1 MNTVTS
7 SAPTLRPLGR
17 IPGLRAVPA
26 AFRQRGRELRQV
38 GTFAAIG
45 VVSTLAYVALYA
57 LLRSFVSAGA
67 ANVIALV
74 ATAIGNTAAN
84 RRLTFS
90 IRDRAGMARDHAVG
104 LLALGAALVI
114 TSASLAVLNVF
125 APGAPHAIEVVILVA
140 ANAAATLVR
149 FLLLRLA
156 LDRGRPRGPG
166 TAQPGPV
173 TAGRMLERTVR

>member
-7 SAPTLRPLGR
+7 PAPIRRLFGR
-17 IPGLRAVPA
+17 TPGIPAVPA
-26 AFRQRGRELRQV
+26 SFRRRARELRQV

-57 LLRSFVSAGA
+57 LLRPFVAAGI

-90 IRDRAGMARDHAVG
+90 VRGRAGMARGHAAG
-104 LLALGAALVI
+104 LLALGAALAI
-114 TSASLAVLNVF
+114 TSASLSVLTVV

-156 LDRGRPRGPG
+156 LDQARPRGSG
-166 TAQPGPV
+166 TVQPGPV

>member
-7 SAPTLRPLGR
+7 PAPTRQPFGR
-17 IPGLRAVPA
+17 TPGLPAVPA

-57 LLRSFVSAGA
+57 LLRPFVSAEI

-90 IRDRAGMARDHAVG
+90 IRDRAGMARDHAAG
-104 LLALGAALVI
+104 LVALGAALVI
-114 TSASLAVLNVF
+114 TSMSLALLSIV

-156 LDRGRPRGPG
+156 LDRRRPRGPVA
-166 TAQPGPV
+166 AQPGPV

>member
-7 SAPTLRPLGR
+7 SAPTRQPVSR
-17 IPGLRAVPA
+17 IPGIRAVPA

-57 LLRSFVSAGA
+57 LLRPFVSAGT

-90 IRDRAGMARDHAVG
+90 IRDRAGMARDHAAG
-104 LLALGAALVI
+104 LVALGAALVI
-114 TSASLAVLNVF
+114 TSASLAMLNVV

-140 ANAAATLVR
+140 ANATATLVR

-156 LDRGRPRGPG
+156 LDRDRPRGPR
-166 TAQPGPV
+166 TAQAGPV

>member
-1 MNTVTS
+1 MNTAAS
-7 SAPTLRPLGR
+7 PAPTRRPFGLTLRLSAMPACFR
-17 IPGLRAVPA
+17 RRA
-26 AFRQRGRELRQV
+26 RELRQV

-45 VVSTLAYVALYA
+45 MVSTLSYVALYA
-57 LLRSFVSAGA
+57 LLRPFVSAET

-84 RRLTFS
+84 RRLTFAV
-90 IRDRAGMARDHAVG
+90 RGRAGMARDHVAG
-104 LLALGAALVI
+104 LLALGAALAI
-114 TSASLAVLNVF
+114 TSASLAVLTVV

-156 LDRGRPRGPG
+156 LDQGRPRGSG
-166 TAQPGPV
+166 TVQPGPV

>member
-57 LLRSFVSAGA
+57 LVRPFVSAGA

-74 ATAIGNTAAN
+74 ATAITRSPTRPARTTTTTTSSRQPSSSSAHRQARSGRSSGRIA
-84 RRLTFS
+84 RHSS
-90 IRDRAGMARDHAVG
+90 ISRH
-104 LLALGAALVI
+104 
-114 TSASLAVLNVF
+114 S
-125 APGAPHAIEVVILVA
+125 
-140 ANAAATLVR
+140 
-149 FLLLRLA
+149 
-156 LDRGRPRGPG
+156 RPRFFAGD
-166 TAQPGPV
+166 
-173 TAGRMLERTVR
+173 AGR

>member
-7 SAPTLRPLGR
+7 PAPTLRPLGR

-45 VVSTLAYVALYA
+45 VVSTLAYLALYA

-74 ATAIGNTAAN
+74 ATAPAW
-84 RRLTFS
+84 
-90 IRDRAGMARDHAVG
+90 RA
-104 LLALGAALVI
+104 
-114 TSASLAVLNVF
+114 TTPPASLRS
-125 APGAPHAIEVVILVA
+125 
-140 ANAAATLVR
+140 VR
-149 FLLLRLA
+149 RS
-156 LDRGRPRGPG
+156 
-166 TAQPGPV
+166 
-173 TAGRMLERTVR
+173 